1 MARLFTPSESK
12 YYLMALDAGTG
23 SIRAVIFDL
32 EGNQI
37 AVGQAEWRHLA
48 VPDVPGS
55 MEFDLNKNWQLA
67 CECMRQALHNAGIAP
82 EYIAA
87 VSACSMREGIV
98 LYNNEGT
105 PIWAC
110 ANVDARA
117 AREVSELK
125 ELHNNTFE
133 NEVYRA
139 TGQTLALSAIP
150 RLLWLAHH
158 RSDIYRQ
165 ASTITMISDW
175 LAYMLSGELAVDPSN
190 AGTTGLLDLTTRDWK
205 PALLDMAG
213 LRADILSPVK
223 ETGTLLGVVSSQAA
237 ELCGL
242 KAGTPVVVG
251 GGDVQLG
258 CLGLGVVR
266 PAQTAV
272 LGGTFWQQVVNL
284 AAPVTDPEMNV
295 RVNPHVIPG
304 MVHRIGND
312 WCIPKGITPTTH
324 IIKLPI
330 GEIRQPNATLDLSQS
345 VDNEYYCL
353 LLAKELG
360 LNVPDA
366 EIIKAGNVRA
376 LAVERFD
383 RRWNAERTVLLRLPQ
398 EDMCQTFGLTS
409 SVKYESDGGPGIARI
424 MAFLMGSSEALKDR
438 YDFMKFQVFQWFKLA
453 MGLNASKGKKT
464 AIDKI
469 YPRHFLATAKLL
481 KFPEVQ
487 MHEILSDFA
496 RMIPAA
502 LDNVKTS
509 LPTDFPENVV
519 TAVETNVLRL
529 HGRLSREYGIK

>member
-1 MARLFTPSESK
+1 
-12 YYLMALDAGTG
+12 MALDAGTG

-67 CECMRQALHNAGIAP
+67 CECMRQALHNAGIDP

-133 NEVYRA
+133 NEVTRA
-139 TGQTLALSAIP
+139 
-150 RLLWLAHH
+150 
-158 RSDIYRQ
+158 
-165 ASTITMISDW
+165 
-175 LAYMLSGELAVDPSN
+175 
-190 AGTTGLLDLTTRDWK
+190 WK

-272 LGGTFWQQVVNL
+272 LGGTF
-284 AAPVTDPEMNV
+284 TDNKQCTLSEARHQLP
-295 RVNPHVIPG
+295 
-304 MVHRIGND
+304 
-312 WCIPKGITPTTH
+312 ITP
-324 IIKLPI
+324 
-330 GEIRQPNATLDLSQS
+330 
-345 VDNEYYCL
+345 
-353 LLAKELG
+353 
-360 LNVPDA
+360 
-366 EIIKAGNVRA
+366 
-376 LAVERFD
+376 F
-383 RRWNAERTVLLRLPQ
+383 
-398 EDMCQTFGLTS
+398 
-409 SVKYESDGGPGIARI
+409 
-424 MAFLMGSSEALKDR
+424 
-438 YDFMKFQVFQWFKLA
+438 
-453 MGLNASKGKKT
+453 
-464 AIDKI
+464 
-469 YPRHFLATAKLL
+469 
-481 KFPEVQ
+481 
-487 MHEILSDFA
+487 
-496 RMIPAA
+496 RMP
-502 LDNVKTS
+502 S
-509 LPTDFPENVV
+509 
-519 TAVETNVLRL
+519 
-529 HGRLSREYGIK
+529 